1 MTTHA
6 VTGATGQLGRLV
18 VTELLERGTSPA
30 DVVALV
36 RTPSK
41 AADLAALG
49 VQVREADYDRPET
62 LAPALA
68 GVDALLLVSGSDIGQ
83 RERQHRAVVDAAVA
97 AGVQRVVYTS
107 VLRADSTELPV
118 APEHVATEELLRASG
133 LPTTVLRNGWYTENY
148 ASTLDQAR
156 ATGSVTSATGGASI
170 AAAARADYA
179 AAAAAALLDAST
191 AGRTYELGGTPFTYD
206 DLAAALSEVLGR
218 EVRHR
223 AVGADELAGG
233 LRAAGL
239 DEGLVG
245 FLVAVDTA
253 TARGALDTDPAPLAQ
268 LAGRPSTPLVDVLRA
283 AAQG

>member
-1 MTTHA
+1 MTTYA

-18 VTELLERGTSPA
+18 VTELLGRGTSPA

-36 RTPSK
+36 RSPQK
-41 AADLAALG
+41 ASDLAAQG
-49 VQVREADYDRPET
+49 VTVREADYDRPET

-83 RERQHRAVVDAAVA
+83 RERQHRAVVDASVA

-118 APEHVATEELLRASG
+118 APEHVVTEELLRASG

-156 ATGSVTSATGGASI
+156 ATGTVTSATQGAPI

-179 AAAAAALLDAST
+179 AAAAGALLDPST

-206 DLAAALSEVLGR
+206 DLATALAEVLGR
-218 EVRHR
+218 EVRHQR
-223 AVGADELAGG
+223 VSADELAAG

-253 TARGALDTDPAPLAQ
+253 TARGALDTDPGPLAE
-268 LAGRPSTPLVDVLRA
+268 LAGRPSTPLLDVLRA
-283 AAQG
+283 AARG

>member
-18 VTELLERGTSPA
+18 VAELLERGASPA

-62 LAPALA
+62 LATALA

-83 RERQHRAVVDAAVA
+83 RERQHGAVIDAAVS
-97 AGVQRVVYTS
+97 AGIGRVVYTS
-107 VLRADSTELPV
+107 VLRAGSTDLPV
-118 APEHVATEELLRASG
+118 APEHVATEELLRTSG
-133 LPTTVLRNGWYTENY
+133 LPTTLLRNGWYTENY
-148 ASTLDQAR
+148 ASTVDQAR
-156 ATGSVTSATGGASI
+156 ATGTVTSATGGAPV

-179 AAAAAALLDAST
+179 AAAAAALLDPST

-206 DLAAALSEVLGR
+206 DLAAALTEVVGR
-218 EVRHR
+218 PVQHR
-223 AVGADELAGG
+223 AVSTDELAAG
-233 LRAAGL
+233 LRAAGI

-245 FLVAVDTA
+245 FLVAVDAA
-253 TARGALDTDPAPLAQ
+253 TARGALDTDPTPLAE
-268 LAGRPSTPLVDVLRA
+268 LAGRPSTPLADVLRA